1 MNETVQFVE
10 RYGTASLKWD
20 LLERIYGQKDML
32 SMWVADMDFR
42 CPECVH
48 EAMLEQMKVG
58 AYGYSALHTRFLNAF
73 AQWEQTRHGYTVDN
87 AWLRYAP
94 GVVPAVNWCVLT
106 MTEPGDSVLVLP
118 PVYYPFFSAV
128 SDNERNLV
136 MSHLV
141 FEDGEYR
148 MDFADMEEKIV
159 SSNVKMLILCSPHNP
174 VSRVWT
180 RQELEALAALCR
192 KHNVLIVSDEIHQD
206 FVFEGY
212 EHVPMGKITE
222 ENMVIL
228 TAPSKTFNLAGM
240 STAVVVIPQ
249 ADLRAKWDAF
259 AQKIRIMSGNTLG
272 YVAGEAAYLHGAE
285 WLEAVK
291 KIIRSN
297 FELMRDKLL
306 AAFPKLMIPDLEG
319 TYLMWVDFGAYLK
332 PEEQEDFFAH
342 TCKVALDYGNWFKG
356 NGDSCA
362 RFNVATS
369 REIVEKAADTIIDAL
384 NAKLA

>member
-1 MNETVQFVE
+1 MSEVKFVD
-10 RYGTASLKWD
+10 RRGTESVKWD
-20 LLERIYGQKDML
+20 LLEEKYGEKEML

-42 CPECVH
+42 CPDCVQQ
-48 EAMLEQMKVG
+48 ALLEQMQVG
-58 AYGYSALHTRFLNAF
+58 AYGYSTMHGRFVKAF
-73 AQWEQTRHGYTVDN
+73 AQWEQTRHGYTVDTD
-87 AWLRYAP
+87 WVRYAP
-94 GVVPAVNWCVLT
+94 GVVPAVHWCVASL
-106 MTEPGDSVLVLP
+106 TEPGDSVLVLP

-128 SDNERNLV
+128 TDNDRNLV
-136 MSHLV
+136 MSQLV
-141 FEDGEYR
+141 LEDGKYR
-148 MDFADMEEKIV
+148 MDLADMEEKIIA
-159 SSNVKMLILCSPHNP
+159 SNVKMLILCSPHNP
-174 VSRVWT
+174 LGRVWT
-180 RQELEALAALCR
+180 RQELEALVALCR

-212 EHVPMGKITE
+212 EHIPMGKITE

-272 YVAGEAAYLHGAE
+272 YVAGEAAYLHGAA
-285 WLEAVK
+285 WLDEVK
-291 KIIRSN
+291 QIIRSN

-332 PEEQEDFFAH
+332 PEEPW
-342 TCKVALDYGNWFKG
+342 LDSSLISNLISVPFSW
-356 NGDSCA
+356 
-362 RFNVATS
+362 
-369 REIVEKAADTIIDAL
+369 
-384 NAKLA
+384 